1 MRKLLNLLAPVLGL
15 SLGSLN
21 YANAQTQDTITIN
34 KMSTV
39 VEEKYNQDRTIS
51 EKKEYIVEKT
61 SQEVNGKPL
70 LETETKYRL
79 EEKDLGKSGGQKN
92 LLNRTQIDKL
102 LDYVIINQ
110 FQHDSLGRLIEIE
123 KVEDYSPGENIKKRS
138 KTHYIY
144 EGENKAPVK
153 IWEDLNNNGKFDAGD
168 KMRVYVSELD
178 KWVSQGE

>member
-1 MRKLLNLLAPVLGL
+1 MRNLLNLLVPVLGL
-15 SLGSLN
+15 SFGGLN
-21 YANAQTQDTITIN
+21 YANAQSDTIILSRI
-34 KMSTV
+34 STV
-39 VEEKYNQDRTIS
+39 VEEEVNEDKTIL
-51 EKKEYIVEKT
+51 ERKEYIIEKFET
-61 SQEVNGKPL
+61 YKGGKL
-70 LETETKYRL
+70 TLETETKYRL

-153 IWEDLNNNGKFDAGD
+153 IWEDLNNDGKYNQGD
-168 KMRVYVSELD
+168 KMKVYVSELD
-178 KWVSQGE
+178 KWVSQGD